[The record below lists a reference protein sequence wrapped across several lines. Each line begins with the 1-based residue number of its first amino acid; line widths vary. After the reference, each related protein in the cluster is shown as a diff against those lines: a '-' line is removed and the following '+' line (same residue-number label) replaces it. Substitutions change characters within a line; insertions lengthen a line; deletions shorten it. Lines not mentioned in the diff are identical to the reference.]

1 MPRIA
6 KSELDELKCTVS
18 LLLLVK
24 LQGHTVKKT
33 GQVQCAA
40 LSVPRRKH
48 ALDGD

>member
-24 LQGHTVKKT
+24 LQGHTVKKA